1 MLRVKI
7 IKNGQITH
15 LGQFNTQSEADAWI
29 TEGSKQ
35 QWWGKP
41 AYTEV
46 IQPRMTEQQ
55 EVVITPEVRDED
67 GNIITPAVT
76 ETQEVVVSPETT
88 IEHLAEFEVQI
99 EDITAEIE
107 AQRKLE
113 IRKQKRLFGEHMIDQ
128 ISVLNEQAN
137 IDELALEALL
147 TDSDFTVIREHL
159 YAGSLK
165 SAYNKILS
173 VEPKIL
179 TVFSQADLNAIKAKL
194 LVKLQELDEI

>member
-1 MLRVKI
+1 MIRVKI
-7 IKNGQITH
+7 IKNGIQTH
-15 LGQFNTQSEADAWI
+15 GAQFNTQAEADAWI
-29 TEGSKQ
+29 AEGSAQ

-46 IQPRMTEQQ
+46 VQPRVTEQQ
-55 EVVITPEVRDED
+55 EVVIAPEVRDED
-67 GNIITPAVT
+67 GNVITPAVT
-76 ETQEVVVSPETT
+76 EIQEILVQEEVT
-88 IEHLAEFEVQI
+88 IEHPAEFEVQI

-107 AQRKLE
+107 AQKKLE

-137 IDELALEALL
+137 INEQALEVIL
-147 TDSDFTVIREHL
+147 TDPDFTIIREHL

-173 VEPKIL
+173 IEPKIL
-179 TVFSQADLNAIKAKL
+179 MVFSQADLDAIKDKL
-194 LVKLQELDEI
+194 LAKLQELGEI

>member
-1 MLRVKI
+1 MIRVKI
-7 IKNGQITH
+7 IKNGIQTH
-15 LGQFNTQSEADAWI
+15 GAQFSTQAEADAWI
-29 TEGSKQ
+29 AEGSAQ

-46 IQPRMTEQQ
+46 VQPRITEQR
-55 EVVITPEVRDED
+55 EVVITPEVRDEE
-67 GNIITPAVT
+67 GNVITPAVT
-76 ETQEVVVSPETT
+76 EMQEIVVSPETR
-88 IEHLAEFEVQI
+88 IEHPAEFEVQI

-113 IRKQKRLFGEHMIDQ
+113 IRRQKRLFGEHMIDQ

-137 IDELALEALL
+137 INEQALEALF
-147 TDSDFTVIREHL
+147 TDPDFTIIREHL

-179 TVFSQADLNAIKAKL
+179 MVFSQADLDAIKDKL
-194 LVKLQELDEI
+194 LAKLQELGEI

>member
-7 IKNGQITH
+7 IKNGIQTH
-15 LGQFNTQSEADAWI
+15 GAQFNTQTEADAWI
-29 TEGSKQ
+29 AEGTKQ

-41 AYTEV
+41 AYTE
-46 IQPRMTEQQ
+46 IIPAKKELQ
-55 EVVITPEVRDED
+55 EVVITPEVRDEE
-67 GNIITPAVT
+67 GNVITPAVT
-76 ETQEVVVSPETT
+76 EMQEIVVSPETT
-88 IEHLAEFEVQI
+88 IEHPAEFEVQI

-137 IDELALEALL
+137 INEQALEALL
-147 TDSDFTVIREHL
+147 TDPDFTIIREHL

-179 TVFSQADLNAIKAKL
+179 TVFSQADLDDIKAKL
-194 LVKLQELDEI
+194 LAKLQELGEI

>member
-1 MLRVKI
+1 MIRVSI
-7 IKNGQITH
+7 IKNGIQTH
-15 LGQFNTQSEADAWI
+15 GAQFNTQAEADAWI
-29 TEGSKQ
+29 AEGTKQ

-46 IQPRMTEQQ
+46 ISAKKELQ
-55 EVVITPEVRDED
+55 EVVITPEVRDEE
-67 GNIITPAVT
+67 GNVITPAVT
-76 ETQEVVVSPETT
+76 EMQEIVVSPETT
-88 IEHLAEFEVQI
+88 IEHPAEFEVQI
-99 EDITAEIE
+99 EDVTAEVE

-113 IRKQKRLFGEHMIDQ
+113 TRRQKRLFGEHMIDQ

-137 IDELALEALL
+137 INEQALEALL
-147 TDSDFTVIREHL
+147 TDPDFTIIREHL

-179 TVFSQADLNAIKAKL
+179 TVFSQADLDNIKAKL
-194 LVKLQELDEI
+194 LAKLQELGEI

>member
-1 MLRVKI
+1 MIRVKI
-7 IKNGQITH
+7 IKNGIQTH
-15 LGQFNTQSEADAWI
+15 GAQFTTQAEADAWI
-29 TEGSKQ
+29 AEGSAR

-46 IQPRMTEQQ
+46 VQPRVTEQR

-67 GNIITPAVT
+67 GNVITPAVT
-76 ETQEVVVSPETT
+76 EMREIVVQEEVT
-88 IEHLAEFEVQI
+88 IEHAAEFEVQI
-99 EDITAEIE
+99 EDITAEVE

-113 IRKQKRLFGEHMIDQ
+113 TRRQKRLFGEHMIDQ

-137 IDELALEALL
+137 INEQALEVLL
-147 TDSDFTVIREHL
+147 TDPDFTIIREHL

-179 TVFSQADLNAIKAKL
+179 TVFSQADLDNIKAKL
-194 LVKLQELDEI
+194 LAKLQELGEI

>member
-1 MLRVKI
+1 MLRVNI
-7 IKNGQITH
+7 IKNGQVTH
-15 LGQFNTQSEADAWI
+15 LGQFTTQAEADAWI
-29 TEGSKQ
+29 AEGSAQ

-46 IQPRMTEQQ
+46 VQPRITEQQ
-55 EVVITPEVRDED
+55 EVIITPEIRDDD
-67 GNIITPAVT
+67 GNVITPAVT
-76 ETQEVVVSPETT
+76 EMQEIVVSPETT
-88 IEHLAEFEVQI
+88 IEHPAEFEVQI

-137 IDELALEALL
+137 INEQALEALF
-147 TDSDFTVIREHL
+147 TDPDFTIIREHL

-179 TVFSQADLNAIKAKL
+179 MVFSQADLDAIKAKL
-194 LVKLQELDEI
+194 LAKLQELGEI